1 MIRIFKA
8 SQLEKLLKQVP
19 ESSADGRNEEGVFG
33 FRQSRAGS
41 IIFKKSW
48 LWLVMANHA
57 NRPEGKLRNSVS
69 RILNQ
74 GTIHFEIF
82 KQMSRQERKRM
93 YIQYNLT
100 GGKNLFALNASDE
113 GDIDLGASK
122 FASWLVIKIDLCHSL
137 ETNSKAYGKDNFI
150 KWLEE
155 QRDASSTLR
164 SPEEPTTMRVKI
176 QILMTVRSIW
186 FTLICSVVKTA
197 GGTYNRLSLC

>member
-1 MIRIFKA
+1 M
-8 SQLEKLLKQVP
+8 
-19 ESSADGRNEEGVFG
+19 
-33 FRQSRAGS
+33 
-41 IIFKKSW
+41 
-48 LWLVMANHA
+48 
-57 NRPEGKLRNSVS
+57 S

-176 QILMTVRSIW
+176 QILMTVRSI
-186 FTLICSVVKTA
+186 
-197 GGTYNRLSLC
+197 